1 MSFLSSVGPME
12 ILAFIK
18 VVGYQRE
25 CSELAFTC
33 TYFSCFS
40 VVESVRIT
48 LVYHQMCLVLYN
60 IRTRLNYR
68 AHPYR
73 HMYVTSQHPGFPECQ
88 ASGFSGH
95 LRKLTLHCASW
106 CALLGATAATE
117 GFYILTQFVLL
128 GIFLH
133 YHWFQHRTPEPSRQ
147 VAPLNLLT
155 YFVSGQR
162 FARLQDFPR
171 ALELV

>member
-1 MSFLSSVGPME
+1 
-12 ILAFIK
+12 
-18 VVGYQRE
+18 
-25 CSELAFTC
+25 
-33 TYFSCFS
+33 
-40 VVESVRIT
+40 
-48 LVYHQMCLVLYN
+48 MCLVLYN

-73 HMYVTSQHPGFPECQ
+73 HMCDPPNIPGFLECQ

-95 LRKLTLHCASW
+95 LRKTPLHYASW

-147 VAPLNLLT
+147 VAPLNLFNL
-155 YFVSGQR
+155 FLFQDKDV
-162 FARLQDFPR
+162 ARLQDFQE
-171 ALELV
+171 LELVLMISENNFLFRNAASSLTERPCYNRRASKLTY